1 MNKVITL
8 KDVSVKFY
16 DTCVLKDIN
25 LTIYK
30 GDYVNIIGPNGS
42 GKTTLIRLLTG
53 LLEPSTGSVLFG
65 KYKLSYVPQHLHNKS
80 HMPITVYEV
89 LKHSNKDIPSDEMI
103 DYYLNLMEIHELK
116 HAKMNR
122 LSGGQ
127 SQRVYIIRALLSKP
141 DVLILDEPTSALD
154 HSFRHNFYEL
164 ILKLHQEG
172 LTVIHV
178 THDLSDGLR
187 HGSVVIHLDQTIL
200 FVGSFEDFQT
210 HHSHDHNELTGKH
223 YHV

>member
-1 MNKVITL
+1 MHKILTL

-25 LTIYK
+25 LTIYS

-53 LLEPSTGSVLFG
+53 LLEPTTGSVSFG
-65 KYKLSYVPQHLHNKS
+65 DYKLSYVPQHLHNKKQ
-80 HMPITVYEV
+80 MPITVYEV
-89 LKHSNKDIPSDEMI
+89 LKHSNKDIPSDQAI
-103 DYYLNLMEIHELK
+103 DDYLKMMDIYPLK

-154 HSFRHNFYEL
+154 HTFRHAFYEF
-164 ILKLHQEG
+164 IETLHQQG
-172 LTVIHV
+172 MTIIHV

-210 HHSHDHNELTGKH
+210 HHSETHDELEGKH